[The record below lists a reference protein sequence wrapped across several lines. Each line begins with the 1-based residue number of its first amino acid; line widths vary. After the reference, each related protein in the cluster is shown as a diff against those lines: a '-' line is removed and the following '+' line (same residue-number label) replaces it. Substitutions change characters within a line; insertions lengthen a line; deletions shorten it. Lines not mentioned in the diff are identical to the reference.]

1 VSTATAAM
9 LEVDSLALRVTGRT
23 LLRELDLEVRPGEL
37 WCIIGA
43 NGAGKTLFLHTVV
56 GLRTVQSGSIALAGR
71 ALARWTLADAARL
84 RGFLP
89 QSTYHA
95 FSMRVIDAV
104 MMGRHPYLSRWQW
117 EGDDDRLRALAALRE
132 VGVDELADRDILTL
146 SGGERQRVC
155 IAALL
160 AQEVPLLLLDE
171 PVSHLDLKHQLAV
184 LASLRALADAGRAV
198 MLSIHDLN
206 LAYQFATHVMLFRGK
221 GEVAT
226 GRVEAVMEEDALSDA
241 LGCRVSRVSAGNRA
255 LFLPV

>member
-1 VSTATAAM
+1 VNTVNEPM
-9 LEVDSLALRVTGRT
+9 LDIDSLAMRVARRT
-23 LLRELDLEVRPGEL
+23 LLRDLTLEVQRGEL

-56 GLRTVQSGSIALAGR
+56 GLRSVQSGSIHLAGR
-71 ALARWTLADAARL
+71 ALAHWTLAEAARL

-95 FSMRVIDAV
+95 FSMRVIEAV

-117 EGDDDRLRALAALRE
+117 EGTEDRERALAALRE
-132 VGVDELADRDILTL
+132 VGVDDLADRDILTL

-160 AQEVPLLLLDE
+160 AQDVPLLLLDE
-171 PVSHLDLKHQLAV
+171 PVSHLDLRHQLAV
-184 LASLRALADAGRAV
+184 LGSLRALAHAGRAV
-198 MLSIHDLN
+198 VLSIHDLN
-206 LAYQFATHVMLFRGK
+206 LAYQFATHVMLFTGR

-226 GRVEAVMEEDALSDA
+226 GRVEAVMEEGALSEA
-241 LGCRVSRVSAGNRA
+241 LGCRVTRITTDRRA
-255 LFLPV
+255 LFVPA